1 MRDVRRDFPI
11 LSRTV
16 HGKPLVYLD
25 NAATSQKPTAV
36 IDALDRYYRETNANV
51 HRGLHTLSEAATAA
65 YEDARRK
72 VASFVHAARPE
83 EVVFV
88 RNTTEGLNLVAHSW
102 ARKFLKAGDVVLLTE
117 MEHHSNIVPWHML
130 RDQMGIVLRFL
141 RVNDDGTLDLSD
153 LDREL
158 HGVKLVSFTHASN
171 VLGTINPVRQIA
183 DAAHAIG
190 AKVLVDGAQGVLQMP
205 VDVQALGCD
214 WYAFSGHKLCAP
226 TGIGALWG
234 RYDLLEAMGPFL
246 GGGDMIESVR
256 LEGSTWAE
264 PPARFEAGTPA
275 ISEAIGL
282 GAAVDYLCSIGMA
295 EIQVEDAKLTAY
307 ALERLP
313 QVPGLRLLGSAPQR
327 GPVFAF
333 TLQGIHPH
341 DLSALLDEDGI
352 AIRAGHHCAQ
362 PLGRRFGV
370 PASAR
375 ASLAFYNV
383 PEEIDA
389 LVTALMGARE
399 MFANV
404 RS

>member
-36 IDALDRYYRETNANV
+36 IDALDRYYRESNANV

-72 VASFVHAARPE
+72 VARFVHAARPE
-83 EVVFV
+83 EIVFV
-88 RNTTEGLNLVAHSW
+88 RNTTEGLNLVAHGW

-117 MEHHSNIVPWHML
+117 MEHHSNIVPWHIL
-130 RDQMGIVLRFL
+130 RDRMGITLRFL
-141 RVNDDGTLDLSD
+141 RVQDDGTLDLSD
-153 LDREL
+153 LDRALE
-158 HGVKLVSFTHASN
+158 GVRLVSFTHASN

-183 DAAHAIG
+183 DAAHAVG

-205 VDVQALGCD
+205 VDMQALGCD

-234 RYDLLEAMGPFL
+234 RYDLLEAMDPFL

-275 ISEAIGL
+275 ISEAVGL

-295 EIQVEDAKLTAY
+295 EIQAEDARLTAY

-370 PASAR
+370 VASAR

>member
-1 MRDVRRDFPI
+1 MRDIRRDFPI

-72 VASFVHAARPE
+72 VAGFVHAARPE

-88 RNTTEGLNLVAHSW
+88 RNTTEGLNLVAHGW

-117 MEHHSNIVPWHML
+117 MEHHSNIVPWHIL
-130 RDQMGIVLRFL
+130 RDQIGITLRFL
-141 RVNDDGTLDLSD
+141 RVHDDGTLDLSD
-153 LDREL
+153 LDAALE
-158 HGVKLVSFTHASN
+158 GVKLVSFMHASN

-183 DAAHAIG
+183 DAAHAVG

-205 VDVQALGCD
+205 VDVGALGCD

-234 RYDLLEAMGPFL
+234 RYDLLEAMDPFL

-282 GAAVDYLCSIGMA
+282 GAAVDYLCSIGMT
-295 EIQVEDAKLTAY
+295 EIQAEDARLTAY
-307 ALERLP
+307 ALEKLP
-313 QVPGLRLLGSAPQR
+313 QVPGLRLLGAAPQR

>member
-36 IDALDRYYRETNANV
+36 IDALDRYYRESNANV

-72 VASFVHAARPE
+72 VARFVHAARPE
-83 EVVFV
+83 EIVFV
-88 RNTTEGLNLVAHSW
+88 RNTTEGLNLVAHGW

-117 MEHHSNIVPWHML
+117 MEHHSNIVPWHIL
-130 RDQMGIVLRFL
+130 RDRMGITLRFL
-141 RVNDDGTLDLSD
+141 RVQDDGTLDLSD
-153 LDREL
+153 LDRALE
-158 HGVKLVSFTHASN
+158 GVRLVSFTHASN

-183 DAAHAIG
+183 DAAHAVG

-205 VDVQALGCD
+205 VDMQALGCD

-234 RYDLLEAMGPFL
+234 RYDLLEAMDPFL

-275 ISEAIGL
+275 ISEAVGL

-295 EIQVEDAKLTAY
+295 EIQAEDARLTAY

-362 PLGRRFGV
+362 PLGRRFGIA
-370 PASAR
+370 ASAR

>member
-11 LSRTV
+11 LNTTV
-16 HGKPLVYLD
+16 HDKPLVYLD

-36 IDALDRYYRETNANV
+36 IDALDHYYRESNANV
-51 HRGLHTLSEAATAA
+51 HRGLHTLSEKATAA

-72 VASFVHAARPE
+72 VAHFIHAARPE

-88 RNTTEGLNLVAHSW
+88 RNTTEGINLVAHGW

-130 RDQMGIVLRFL
+130 RDQIGISLRFL
-141 RVNDDGTLDLSD
+141 RVQDDGTLDLSD
-153 LDREL
+153 LDAAL
-158 HGVKLVSFTHASN
+158 DGVKLVSFMHASN

-183 DAAHAIG
+183 DAAHAVG

-205 VDVQALGCD
+205 VDVGALGCD

-226 TGIGALWG
+226 TGIGALWA
-234 RYDLLEAMGPFL
+234 RYDLLEAMDPFL

-256 LEGSTWAE
+256 LEGSTWAA
-264 PPARFEAGTPA
+264 PPAKFEAGTPA

-282 GAAVDYLCSIGMA
+282 GAAVEYLTSIGMEA
-295 EIQVEDAKLTAY
+295 IQAEDAALTAY
-307 ALERLP
+307 ALERLAS
-313 QVPGLRLLGSAPQR
+313 VPGLRLLGSAPQR

-362 PLGRRFGV
+362 PLGRRFGI

-383 PEEIDA
+383 PQEIDA
-389 LVTALMGARE
+389 LVTALCSARE

>member
-72 VASFVHAARPE
+72 VARFVHAARPE
-83 EVVFV
+83 EIVFV
-88 RNTTEGLNLVAHSW
+88 RNTTEGLNLVAHGW

-117 MEHHSNIVPWHML
+117 MEHHSNIVPWHIL
-130 RDQMGIVLRFL
+130 RDQIGITLRFL

-153 LDREL
+153 LDAALE
-158 HGVKLVSFTHASN
+158 GVKLVSFMHASN

-183 DAAHAIG
+183 DAAHAVG

-205 VDVQALGCD
+205 VDVGALGCD

-234 RYDLLEAMGPFL
+234 RYELLEAMDPFL

-295 EIQVEDAKLTAY
+295 EIQAEDATLTAY
-307 ALERLP
+307 ALEKLP

-333 TLQGIHPH
+333 TLAGIHPH